1 MHIENKISK
10 RTLLIISVI
19 VLIFSNAVTYVILLS
34 KNNEWISE
42 VKDKNNNAFEMVEV
56 LSDHFYYDGD
66 SVPCNQMIRHYSR
79 SGKLL
84 ESVNLSKLLKGD
96 KVLLLLSCNCCS
108 GCAKNE
114 IRKLLNLSMKI
125 GRKRL
130 VMMADFP
137 MHMQSSFSLLYD
149 DAGYY
154 ETDVEH
160 LGLKGS
166 PTRDTPVVML
176 TQNGRIKTSF
186 VVRPQTSDF
195 ADRFHEYLVEYFKG
209 KK

>member
-1 MHIENKISK
+1 MHTENKISK

-66 SVPCNQMIRHYSR
+66 SVPCNQIIRHYSR

-84 ESVNLSKLLKGD
+84 ESVNLSELLKGD

-114 IRKLLNLSMKI
+114 IRKLKDLAKKI
-125 GRKRL
+125 GHEHL
-130 VMMADFP
+130 IMIADFD
-137 MHMQSSFSLLYD
+137 MHMWRSWTTCFD
-149 DAGYY
+149 KEGYY
-154 ETDVEH
+154 ETVLEH
-160 LGLKGS
+160 LGLEGT
-166 PTRDTPVVML
+166 PTKETPVVML

-195 ADRFHEYLVEYFKG
+195 VDRFHDYLVEYFNG